1 MILVICSLLGGNAY
15 AVEFL
20 YKKKYFEIPYN
31 KTLDNCG
38 SNFAIGESA
47 EYILK
52 RRINEFQKT
61 LQEIE
66 EAKSKI

>member
-1 MILVICSLLGGNAY
+1 MKKLFLSIIVLGLLLGGNAY

-31 KTLDNCG
+31 KALDNCG
-38 SNFAIGESA
+38 SHLAIGKTA

-52 RRINEFQKT
+52 KRING
-61 LQEIE
+61 
-66 EAKSKI
+66 